1 MASTA
6 AVWGIDIGQ
15 CAFKALRCKI
25 GDDKQLVADAIDYIE
40 YPKILSQPDADPGEL
55 IAEAFELFLSRN
67 EVAGDK
73 VAISVGGQNGLA
85 RFIKLP
91 PVESKKIPDIVRYEA
106 KQQIPFALE
115 DVIWDYQK
123 MPGGGEE
130 DGFAMETE
138 VGVFA
143 MKREQVT
150 RAIEPFEKA
159 GIELDFIQLTP
170 LAIYNFVTYD
180 VLVDLPSP
188 DQYDPESP
196 PESLVVLSLGTDASD
211 LVITNGYRVW
221 QRSIPLGGSHFT
233 KQLTKEMKLT
243 FAKAEHLKR
252 NVRQSKDPKRV
263 FQAMRTVFND
273 LVTEVQ
279 RSIGYFQSIDRDVRI
294 ERVLVMGNAIKLP
307 GLLAY
312 LEKNLGYKAIAVES
326 FQKLEGSAITSSP
339 TFSENLSSFPVCYGL
354 ILQALGQATLETNL
368 LPREIVTDRMVRDK
382 KPWVVAAV
390 AALLFGFLVN
400 FGFTWKAWSEVSR
413 ERYAQATSAVND
425 ANSTSQQYLDQDEQ
439 NQQLSEQLGGIHD
452 VVVSD
457 QEKRRVWL
465 ELYAA
470 ILTALPDGPDV
481 EGEVALEQDINKRPF
496 LYVDRVTST
505 WMTNAAEWWTP
516 QVQGFYVEGNPE
528 AKPANADIAA
538 SENNAG
544 NGMDQAS
551 LGENSSMSAEND
563 SMYAEND
570 SMYAENDSM
579 YVEDG
584 VGVGLPGP
592 VGPGW
597 QIEIMGHH
605 FHNAS
610 GNSRDQY
617 VRSTLLKRLL
627 NTTLQLPDGPNGE
640 LIEVRYEDL
649 GIKFPLVNRDLGRT
663 IRNALVKS
671 PSLQSVEQ
679 KPGQKSRD
687 NDSSENE
694 GLRMERY
701 DFVVQMWWQPT
712 TPRQRR
718 ESQESSPL
726 EAVDQAGTEP

>member
-15 CAFKALRCKI
+15 CALKALRCKI
-25 GDDKQLVADAIDYIE
+25 GDDKQQLVADAFDYIE

-55 IAEAFELFLSRN
+55 IAEALELFLSRN

-73 VAISVGGQNGLA
+73 VAISVAGQNGLA

-130 DGFAMETE
+130 DGFSMETE

-143 MKREQVT
+143 MKREQVI

-170 LAIYNFVTYD
+170 LTIYNFVAYD

-196 PESLVVLSLGTDASD
+196 PESLVILSLGTDTSD

-279 RSIGYFQSIDRDVRI
+279 RSVGYFQSIDRDVRI

-312 LEKNLGYKAIAVES
+312 LEKNLGYKVIAVQS
-326 FQKLEGSAITSSP
+326 FQKLGGSAITSSP
-339 TFSENLSSFPVCYGL
+339 TFSENLPSFPICYGL
-354 ILQALGQATLETNL
+354 TLQALGQATLETNL
-368 LPREIVTDRMVRDK
+368 LPREIVTDRMVREK

-400 FGFTWKAWSEVSR
+400 FGFTWKAWSEVRR
-413 ERYAQATSAVND
+413 ERYANATSAVNN
-425 ANSTSQQYLDQDEQ
+425 ANSTSRQYLDQDEQ
-439 NQQLSEQLGGIHD
+439 NQQICQQLGGIND

-457 QEKRRVWL
+457 QQKRRAWL
-465 ELYAA
+465 ELYTA
-470 ILTALPDGPDV
+470 ILAALPDGPGV
-481 EGEVALEQDINKRPF
+481 EGEVVLEQEIHERPF
-496 LYVDRVTST
+496 LYVDRITSN
-505 WMTNAAEWWTP
+505 WMSNAAEWWTP

-528 AKPANADIAA
+528 AKPANTGIAV
-538 SENNAG
+538 SENMAG
-544 NGMDQAS
+544 DGMDQAS
-551 LGENSSMSAEND
+551 LGEDSSIGEDSSMLAEND
-563 SMYAEND
+563 SMYAD
-570 SMYAENDSM
+570 
-579 YVEDG
+579 DG
-584 VGVGLPGP
+584 AGVGLPGP

-597 QIEIMGHH
+597 QIDIVGHH

-617 VRSTLLKRLL
+617 VRSRLLKQLL
-627 NTTLQLPDGPNGE
+627 NATLQLPDGPNGE
-640 LIEVRYEDL
+640 MIEVRYEDL
-649 GIKFPLVNRDLGRT
+649 GIKFPLVNRDLGGT
-663 IRNALVKS
+663 VGNALVKP
-671 PSLQSVEQ
+671 PSLPAAE
-679 KPGQKSRD
+679 QKSRQKSRN
-687 NDSSENE
+687 NDTTENE
-694 GLRMERY
+694 GMRMERY

-718 ESQESSPL
+718 ELQESPPL
-726 EAVDQAGTEP
+726 EVVDQPVTEP